1 LVLAVPILQGKGGES
16 KEKIDHREL
25 RLGSNV
31 DLRVG
36 ESRLHRGSFVS
47 GDEGITGL
55 VRAKL

>member
-1 LVLAVPILQGKGGES
+1 VEDSTSVPSSSPLKSESGLLVW
-16 KEKIDHREL
+16 L

-47 GDEGITGL
+47 GDEGIWLG
-55 VRAKL
+55 KS